1 MRRVYVLLIL
11 ALFALLAPA
20 YAQETVNGGMTV
32 LGPLR
37 SNGSAA
43 AVDFTSSATTA
54 PVKMGSLAG
63 RPGSCMVGQMYFA
76 TDATAGQ
83 NLFYCTAPGIWTVGA
98 GGSGSSNSGGL
109 CQLASGLGFALNGTD
124 ETTQLNNVLT
134 NMLTNGGGC
143 LAIDAGKTL
152 RADGQIALTNF

>member
-20 YAQETVNGGMTV
+20 NAQETVNGGMTV

-54 PVKMGSLAG
+54 PVKMGTLAG
-63 RPGSCMVGQMYFA
+63 RPGSCMVGQMFFA

-83 NLFYCTAPGIWTVGA
+83 NLFYCTAPGIWTVGSGA
-98 GGSGSSNSGGL
+98 GSSNSGV
-109 CQLASGLGFALNGTD
+109 CPLASGLGFALNGSD
-124 ETTQLNNVLT
+124 ETALLNSVLT
-134 NMLTNGGGC
+134 HMLT
-143 LAIDAGKTL
+143 
-152 RADGQIALTNF
+152 RS